1 MKRLLLAVHDVSPAN
16 ERALRH
22 IAGELEKLG
31 LDRYSMLVVPDY
43 HGEWPLEEHP
53 EFCRW
58 LSGLAEG
65 GVDMVLHGQTH
76 MGSPAERFS
85 WNGLRSLLFTRGE
98 GEFLDLDR
106 DEAERLILNGKRT
119 LAAALGIQAESFV
132 APAWLYS
139 RGTLKALEHTGFRLA
154 ESRWRIWSPS
164 GRTTLLRVPVAN
176 YAGGGPLKRLLAS
189 LWVDIYGTLC
199 AGADTLRFAVHPSD
213 FLSAES
219 SAMVIGKLR
228 RLLRNREPAALRDM
242 ISAP

>member
-1 MKRLLLAVHDVSPAN
+1 MKRLLLAVHDVSPVH

-22 IAGELEKLG
+22 IAGELERLG
-31 LDRYSMLVVPDY
+31 LHRYSMLVVPDY

-65 GVDMVLHGQTH
+65 GVDIVLHGLTH
-76 MGSPAERFS
+76 IGTPAGVFT
-85 WNGLRSLLFTRGE
+85 WNGLRSLIFTRGE
-98 GEFLDLDR
+98 GEFLDLGR
-106 DEAERLILNGKRT
+106 DEAERLILIGKRT
-119 LAAALGIQAESFV
+119 LAGTVGIQAESFV

-139 RGTLKALEHTGFRLA
+139 RGTLKALEDTGFILA
-154 ESRWRIWSPS
+154 ENRWRIWSPS
-164 GRTTLLRVPVAN
+164 ERITLLRVPVAN

-189 LWVDIYGTLC
+189 LWVNLFGTLF
-199 AGADTLRFAVHPSD
+199 AGAGTLRFAVHPSD
-213 FLSAES
+213 FRSAES
-219 SAMVIGKLR
+219 SEMVIEKLR